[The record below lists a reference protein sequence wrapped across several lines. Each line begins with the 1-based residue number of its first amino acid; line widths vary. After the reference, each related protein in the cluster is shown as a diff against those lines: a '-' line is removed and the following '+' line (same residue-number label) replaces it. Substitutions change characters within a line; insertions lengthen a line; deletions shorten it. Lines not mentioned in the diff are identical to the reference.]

1 MKKEIVVEGMSCA
14 GCANTVKTRF
24 EAIDGVKSVN
34 VDLGNNKVT
43 IESASEVNKDT
54 LITALS
60 DTNYS
65 IVEDE

>member
-24 EAIDGVKSVN
+24 EAIAGVESVN
-34 VDLGNNKVT
+34 VDLENSKVT
-43 IESASEVNKDT
+43 IESASEVEKDT

-60 DTNYS
+60 DTSYS
-65 IVEDE
+65 IAED